1 MQQWRLHPARRRR
14 EPAADP
20 DHIVEFYGLLGG
32 GHRAAGVDGSARP
45 VSRLAI
51 IPGTTHYDVIS
62 SPVLPAVVVPFLD
75 AATLP

>member
-1 MQQWRLHPARRRR
+1 
-14 EPAADP
+14 
-20 DHIVEFYGLLGG
+20 VEFYGLLGG